1 MPIAV
6 TPTTSYGNKTVS
18 GTTSANALVLLKNS
32 SSGEVVATTTADG
45 SGDYSFTVSN
55 SIPLQVSVPSSVDPQ
70 IQTTVDLTS
79 PATPYSYY
87 DDGDNNTAF
96 YACVGIADFPQTNG
110 SGPSYWIGTPK
121 VEFVDAGPYLLNDA
135 VLTYGFTGPGTGAK
149 VEIEMTSVGEYYKS
163 YSSRVQLTE
172 LYAGVAK
179 PPKRFNVTNFGKNY
193 QNPATKISGTN
204 VQYYS
209 GSIEQLE
216 SSLGITTG
224 FTYNNSTYY
233 TRQWEYY
240 LQVYGRQLELGESQL
255 YNVWGSDKSQWGV
268 YNSDYSDGKFS
279 VALPGEQD
287 VTEPADDSSVDG
299 ATALQDVKDVIDNA
313 NYYNGSQLAAYFAII
328 YGQNPND
335 ITHTGNP
342 AAPFSGVPS
351 NVLDGGAL
359 WAYNQNPKIISKQE
373 LDLLK
378 GYFGRKLMVEPIS
391 NYLPTTAFWNSYTAA
406 TALLGAWNIGQGV
419 FQTSISNEI
428 KSFSR
433 QYNGLIITD
442 MSQRIKPILDKITA
456 SGGKDFNTLQTQTNS
471 GQRVLW
477 NFNGTEPIN
486 SNL

>member
-6 TPTTSYGNKTVS
+6 TPTTNYGNKTVS
-18 GTTSANALVLLKNS
+18 GTTSANALVLLKNP

-45 SGDYSFTVSN
+45 SGNYSFTVSN

-70 IQTTVDLTS
+70 IQTTIDITS
-79 PATPYSYY
+79 PATPYSDYGN
-87 DDGDNNTAF
+87 DQVPMA
-96 YACVGIADFPQTNG
+96 VADFPQTTG
-110 SGPSYWIGTPK
+110 SGAGYYIGTPT
-121 VEFVDAGPYLLNDA
+121 VSIVD
-135 VLTYGFTGPGTGAK
+135 TTGSGSGAE
-149 VEIEMTSVGEYYKS
+149 VSVTMASVGDPFAS
-163 YSSRVQLTE
+163 YSSRVVLDS
-172 LYAGVAK
+172 LYGGVAK
-179 PPKRFNVTNFGKNY
+179 PLRQYTISSLGSGYETPKMRIT
-193 QNPATKISGTN
+193 GTQ
-204 VQYYS
+204 VLS
-209 GSIEQLE
+209 TGLTPEQLE
-216 SSLGITTG
+216 ASLGITTG
-224 FTYNNSTYY
+224 FRYNGFNFYTEVRTRDISCITRQLGVVGVIGVEQVLGSDHSTWGDYNNDY
-233 TRQWEYY
+233 RG
-240 LQVYGRQLELGESQL
+240 GRCTAT
-255 YNVWGSDKSQWGV
+255 
-268 YNSDYSDGKFS
+268 F
-279 VALPGEQD
+279 PGEQD
-287 VTEPADDSSVDG
+287 VSEPADDSSVDG

-313 NYYNGSQLAAYFAII
+313 NYYNGSQLAAYYAII

-359 WAYNQNPKIISKQE
+359 WAYDNGYISKQE

-406 TALLGAWNIGQGV
+406 TVLLGAWNIGQGV

-433 QYNGLIITD
+433 QYNGVIISD

-456 SGGKDFNTLQTQTNS
+456 AGGKDFNTLQTQTNS

-477 NFNGTEPIN
+477 NFNGTEPTN

>member
-18 GTTSANALVLLKNS
+18 GTTSANALVLLKNP

-45 SGDYSFTVSN
+45 SGNYSFTVSN

-70 IQTTVDLTS
+70 LQTTIDITS
-79 PATPYSYY
+79 AATPYSDYGN
-87 DDGDNNTAF
+87 DQ
-96 YACVGIADFPQTNG
+96 VPMQVADFPQTTG
-110 SGPSYWIGTPK
+110 SGAGYYIGTPT
-121 VEFVDAGPYLLNDA
+121 VSIVD
-135 VLTYGFTGPGTGAK
+135 TTGSGSGAE
-149 VEIEMTSVGEYYKS
+149 VSVTMASVGEPYAS
-163 YSSRVQLTE
+163 YSSRVVDSE
-172 LYAGVAK
+172 LYGGVAK
-179 PPKRFNVTNFGKNY
+179 PLRQYTISSLGSGYETPKMRIT
-193 QNPATKISGTN
+193 GTQ
-204 VQYYS
+204 VLS
-209 GSIEQLE
+209 TGLTPEQLVDQ
-216 SSLGITTG
+216 LGITTG
-224 FTYNNSTYY
+224 FTYSGSNFYTEVRTRDLSCI
-233 TRQWEYY
+233 TRQLGVVGVTGVE
-240 LQVYGRQLELGESQL
+240 QVL
-255 YNVWGSDKSQWGV
+255 GSDHSTWG
-268 YNSDYSDGKFS
+268 DYGNDYRGGRCTATF
-279 VALPGEQD
+279 PGEQD
-287 VTEPADDSSVDG
+287 VSEPADDSSVDG

-313 NYYNGSQLAAYFAII
+313 NYYNGSQLAAYYAII

-391 NYLPTTAFWNSYTAA
+391 SILGTTGFWNSYTAA
-406 TALLGAWNIGQGV
+406 TVLLGAWNIGQGV

-456 SGGKDFNTLQTQTNS
+456 AGGKDFNTLQTQTNS

-477 NFNGTEPIN
+477 NFNGTEPTN

>member
-6 TPTTSYGNKTVS
+6 TPTTNYGNKTVS
-18 GTTSANALVLLKNS
+18 GTTSANALVLLKNP

-45 SGDYSFTVSN
+45 SGNYSFTVSN

-70 IQTTVDLTS
+70 LQTTIDITS
-79 PATPYSYY
+79 PATPYSDYGN
-87 DDGDNNTAF
+87 DQVPMA
-96 YACVGIADFPQTNG
+96 VADFPQTTG
-110 SGPSYWIGTPK
+110 SPASFYIGTPT
-121 VEFVDAGPYLLNDA
+121 VSIVDTTGSGSGAEVSVTMANVGDPYA
-135 VLTYGFTGPGTGAK
+135 
-149 VEIEMTSVGEYYKS
+149 S
-163 YSSRVQLTE
+163 YSSRTVRSD
-172 LYAGVAK
+172 LYGGVAK
-179 PPKRFNVTNFGKNY
+179 PLRQYTISSLGSGYETPKMRIT
-193 QNPATKISGTN
+193 GTQVLSTGLTPEN
-204 VQYYS
+204 
-209 GSIEQLE
+209 LE
-216 SSLGITTG
+216 TQLGITTG
-224 FTYNNSTYY
+224 FTYNGFNFYTEVRTRDISCI
-233 TRQWEYY
+233 TRQIGVVGVTGVE
-240 LQVYGRQLELGESQL
+240 QVL
-255 YNVWGSDKSQWGV
+255 GSDHSTWG
-268 YNSDYSDGKFS
+268 DYDNDYRGGRCTATF
-279 VALPGEQD
+279 PGEQD

-299 ATALQDVKDVIDNA
+299 ATALQDLKDVVDNA